1 MSNNRRVNYRSTQNM
16 DPTEF
21 NHDIYLRN
29 QVKEALQ
36 KGTDSA
42 GVDVK
47 VECRD
52 GVINLFGVV
61 DVLSQRTQASEIA
74 RTIPGIKEISNNITV
89 ADEEHHSDKWIQGEL
104 TKQLQRSPWGQSL
117 GCEVK
122 RGVVT
127 ILGHAGAAAD
137 VADAIR
143 LAEGF
148 PGVAEVIKGHVK
160 IGEHHRADE
169 RDMAYEAEHLLD
181 HMGFDH
187 QDFEVSVDGGTLHVK
202 GFVHDREDRTKIRER
217 LGRIPGVET
226 LDALLVTDDQVA
238 DAEDNILH

>member
-1 MSNNRRVNYRSTQNM
+1 VTNGQH
-16 DPTEF
+16 EF
-21 NHDIYLRN
+21 NHDVYLSE

-42 GVDVK
+42 GVDIQ

-61 DVLSQRTQASEIA
+61 DVLSQRTQAAEIA
-74 RTIPGIKEISNNITV
+74 KNIAGVKEISNNITI

-104 TKQLQRSPWGQSL
+104 TKQLQRSPWGQAL
-117 GCEVK
+117 GCEVN
-122 RGVVT
+122 RGAVT
-127 ILGHAGAAAD
+127 IVGHAGASAD

-148 PGVAEVIKGHVK
+148 PGVVKVVKGHVK
-160 IGEHHRADE
+160 IGEYHRADD
-169 RDMAYEAEHLLD
+169 RDMVYEAETLLD
-181 HMGFDH
+181 RMGYDH
-187 QDFEVSVDGGTLHVK
+187 QDFELTVDGGTMQVK

-217 LGRIPGVET
+217 LGRIPGVENLET
-226 LDALLVTDDQVA
+226 LLVTDDQVA
-238 DAEDNILH
+238 DAEDDILH

>member
-1 MSNNRRVNYRSTQNM
+1 MSNNRRVNYRSTANV
-16 DPTEF
+16 DPTDY
-21 NHDIYLRN
+21 NHDTYLRDK
-29 QVKEALQ
+29 VIEALQ
-36 KGTDSA
+36 RGTESA

-61 DVLSQRTQASEIA
+61 DVLSQRTQASEVA
-74 RTIPGIKEISNNITV
+74 RTVPGIKEISNNITV

-104 TKQLQRSPWGQSL
+104 TKQLNRSPWGQAL
-117 GCEVK
+117 GCEVR

-127 ILGHAGAAAD
+127 VLGHAESSAD
-137 VADAIR
+137 VTDAMR

-148 PGVAEVIKGHVK
+148 PGVVEVIRGPVK
-160 IGEHHRADE
+160 IGERHKDDE

-181 HMGFDH
+181 QMGYDH
-187 QDFEVSVDGGTLHVK
+187 QSFEVWVDGGTLHLK
-202 GFVHDREDRTKIRER
+202 GFVQDREDRTKIRER

-226 LDALLVTDDQVA
+226 LNALLVTNDQVA
-238 DAEDNILH
+238 ETGDNIVH